1 MHQEKVSLLNSFIR
15 FVILAV
21 AAAVGIVVVFIA
33 WWVLLL
39 ALAALLI
46 TAWVRRLL
54 GKPPLFQAV
63 FRTRAGVTP
72 GEGGPFG
79 GMGVMGGMP
88 PGAGGVEPPA
98 EGAVV
103 IEGEYVVEGE
113 DGARRKLD
121 SNDAN
126 DAKDAK
132 DSKDSKGTGA

>member
-1 MHQEKVSLLNSFIR
+1 MYQEKVSLLNSFIR

-39 ALAALLI
+39 VLAALLI

-63 FRTRAGVTP
+63 FRTRAGVPP
-72 GEGGPFG
+72 GAGGPFG
-79 GMGVMGGMP
+79 GMGGMGLP

-98 EGAVV
+98 DGAVV

-132 DSKDSKGTGA
+132 DAKNSKGTCA